1 MDYGIEKFS
10 LEEIDDEKLF
20 RHWVISLKKI
30 NKSYFHPKISEFNE
44 IFQENAKMGK
54 YSYLEKMPW
63 DLKIEQ
69 ERKLGIK
76 KSYTHQEKRNLLEIN
91 VSEKRLKSAYL
102 IANQLIVGIEK
113 LGGELTSVWQSD
125 VAKLELSPLKFRFMI
140 TELTKRRKLVQ
151 GESMKP
157 TYGRVS
163 SGKLKLELKFDL
175 EQKSYIYTTEDES
188 FNQQLEDIFGTI
200 RDEYLL
206 LRDTENEKRR
216 TKELEDKQQ
225 RLLEENKKLEEEKVR
240 IQKEINEVQNS
251 LKQEVFAHKKKLE
264 ELLEI
269 KSYTDKLRQVYSDVE
284 SLDKVER
291 YIDKVNGLYSFKNF
305 IEELKWWSDEVTN
318 FDDKK

>member
-44 IFQENAKMGK
+44 MLQENAKMEK

-63 DLKIEQ
+63 DIKIEQ

-76 KSYTHQEKRNLLEIN
+76 KSYTHQERRNLLEIN
-91 VSEKRLKSAYL
+91 VSEKMQKSAYL

-151 GESMKP
+151 EESMKP

-163 SGKLKLELKFDL
+163 SGKLKLELKFDSD
-175 EQKSYIYTTEDES
+175 QKSYIYTTEDES

-200 RDEYLL
+200 RGEYLL
-206 LRDTENEKRR
+206 LRDTEIEKKR
-216 TKELEDKQQ
+216 TKELEDKHQ

-240 IQKEINEVQNS
+240 IQKEIDEVQNS
-251 LKQEVFAHKKKLE
+251 LKQEVFVHKKKLE
-264 ELLEI
+264 EILEI

-305 IEELKWWSDEVTN
+305 VEELECWSNEVTN

>member
-1 MDYGIEKFS
+1 M
-10 LEEIDDEKLF
+10 
-20 RHWVISLKKI
+20 
-30 NKSYFHPKISEFNE
+30 
-44 IFQENAKMGK
+44 
-54 YSYLEKMPW
+54 
-63 DLKIEQ
+63 
-69 ERKLGIK
+69 
-76 KSYTHQEKRNLLEIN
+76 
-91 VSEKRLKSAYL
+91 SEKRLKSAYL